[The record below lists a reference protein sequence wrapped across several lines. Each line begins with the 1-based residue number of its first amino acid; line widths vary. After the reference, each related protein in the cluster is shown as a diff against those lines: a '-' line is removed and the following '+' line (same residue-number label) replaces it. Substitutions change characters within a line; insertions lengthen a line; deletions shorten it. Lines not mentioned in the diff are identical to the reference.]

1 MLARCSEGKDYGV
14 TGGTYEGEDLGKAPE
29 GEEESEKHCG
39 WFVVVKEGGGEL
51 VIGGVVVVAQVFATM
66 EQAVIKRLLVAFGSP
81 PRYTG
86 KDE

>member
-1 MLARCSEGKDYGV
+1 M
-14 TGGTYEGEDLGKAPE
+14 TGGTYEGEDLGEAPE
-29 GEEESEKHCG
+29 GEEESEEHCG
-39 WFVVVKEGGGEL
+39 WSVVVKEGGEL
-51 VIGGVVVVAQVFATM
+51 VIGGVVGGGVAAQVFATM